1 MPAETGG
8 GKRGGRMIIFCD
20 VENCI
25 YNEYGKCDAGKTE
38 IASGECITFVGKESE
53 GGWEWQNNN
62 N

>member
-53 GGWEWQNNN
+53 VK
-62 N
+62 